1 MTTTHQHWSASF
13 LRRHR
18 DGRSTR
24 RLSIITIALL
34 TCVGSLAIA
43 PAPPAGA
50 TSSRCGTAAAAK
62 KSTDM
67 DMDMHHGAHA
77 TEQNCPVVA
86 GARKITVTGNDFT
99 FDPAQIT
106 VAAGE
111 TITIRLTAADIAHD
125 LFVQG
130 IGHVVHAKADK
141 SASGSIRIKKAGT
154 YKYWCTILGHKKQG
168 MTGTITVT

>member
-1 MTTTHQHWSASF
+1 M
-13 LRRHR
+13 RRP
-18 DGRSTR
+18 SV
-24 RLSIITIALL
+24 ITVALL
-34 TCVGSLAIA
+34 TFLGTLAIA
-43 PAPPAGA
+43 TPQAGA
-50 TSSRCGTAAAAK
+50 KTGNCGTAASAK
-62 KSTDM
+62 KLTDSHG
-67 DMDMHHGAHA
+67 DMHHG
-77 TEQNCPVVA
+77 TDSTDQKCPVVA
-86 GARKITVTGNDFT
+86 SARKITVTGNDFT
-99 FDPAQIT
+99 FAPAQIT

-111 TITIRLTAADIAHD
+111 TITIKLTAADIAHD